1 MDGGWVE
8 MEERDGEVE
17 EDGRWRWRWAYLREM
32 ERIDCTGCGG

>member
-1 MDGGWVE
+1 ME

-32 ERIDCTGCGG
+32 ERIDCTGRGG